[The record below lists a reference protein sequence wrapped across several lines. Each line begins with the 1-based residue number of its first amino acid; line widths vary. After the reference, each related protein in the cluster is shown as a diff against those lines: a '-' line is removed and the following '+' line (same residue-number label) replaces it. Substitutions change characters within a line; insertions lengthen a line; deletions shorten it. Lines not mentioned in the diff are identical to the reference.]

1 MAELAEL
8 DGGRPETGGHRR
20 LSPRRFTWHWVGVVP
35 FLAYTSVFLL
45 IPTAVV
51 ILGAFSNPDAPGIS
65 FVYINQIFSDVI
77 WEAFRNSILVSGI
90 SALIGASVG
99 AVLSYAIVTG
109 PPDSRFRRVVMSVS
123 GVLAQFGGVTLAF
136 AFIATIGEAGF
147 VYTWLLDHGID
158 IYANGVWLYKLP
170 GLVLVYAYFQIP
182 LMVLVFVPSIDGM
195 RRQWREATENLGG
208 TAWDYWRLVG
218 APILTPSFLGALL
231 LLFANAFSAYAT
243 VYALI
248 NQGGIV
254 LPIQIGNALSSE
266 VGVASAGFAKALAL
280 LMVVVVAVVMSLYAL
295 LQRRSA
301 RWLR

>member
-1 MAELAEL
+1 
-8 DGGRPETGGHRR
+8 
-20 LSPRRFTWHWVGVVP
+20 
-35 FLAYTSVFLL
+35 
-45 IPTAVV
+45 
-51 ILGAFSNPDAPGIS
+51 
-65 FVYINQIFSDVI
+65 
-77 WEAFRNSILVSGI
+77 
-90 SALIGASVG
+90 VG
-99 AVLSYAIVTG
+99 ALLSYAIVTG
-109 PPDSRFRRVVMSVS
+109 PPDSRFRRVIMSVS

-136 AFIATIGEAGF
+136 AFIATLGEAGF
-147 VYTWLLDHGID
+147 VYLWLEEHGID

-182 LMVLVFVPSIDGM
+182 LMVLVFTPSIDGM

-218 APILTPSFLGALL
+218 APILAPAFLGSLL

-254 LPIQIGNALSSE
+254 LPMQIGNALSSE
-266 VGVASAGFAKALAL
+266 IGVASAGFAKALAL
-280 LMVVVVAVVMSLYAL
+280 LMVLVVAVVMSLYAL
-295 LQRRSA
+295 LQRRAA

>member
-1 MAELAEL
+1 MAALVEQA
-8 DGGRPETGGHRR
+8 GGRPAGGGHRR
-20 LSPRRFTWHWVGVVP
+20 LTWHWVGVVP
-35 FLAYTSVFLL
+35 FLAYTTVFLL
-45 IPTAVV
+45 IPTATVV
-51 ILGAFSNPDAPGIS
+51 FGAFSDPSTGVS
-65 FVYINQIFSDVI
+65 FTHINELFSDVV
-77 WEAFRNSILVSGI
+77 WEAFKNSILVSGL
-90 SALIGASVG
+90 SAAIGAIVG
-99 AVLSYAIVTG
+99 ALLSYAIVTG
-109 PPDSRFRRVVMSVS
+109 PADSRFRRVVMSVS

-136 AFIATIGEAGF
+136 AFIATLGEAGF
-147 VYTWLLDHGID
+147 VYIWLQEHGID
-158 IYANGVWLYKLP
+158 IYADGVWLYKLP

-182 LMVLVFVPSIDGM
+182 LMVLVFTPSIDGM

-218 APILTPSFLGALL
+218 APILAPAFLGSLL

-266 VGVASAGFAKALAL
+266 IGEASAGFAKALAL
-280 LMVVVVAVVMSLYAL
+280 LMVLVVAVVMSLYAL
-295 LQRRSA
+295 LQRRAA